1 MTKWRMELPEGF
13 ACPILPTMGPIF
25 EGRGLVISVRLAKR
39 FGSRTQNCW
48 VELLP
53 LGLHRT
59 DYLNTE
65 FDHVVSV

>member
-1 MTKWRMELPEGF
+1 MKKWRMELPEGF
-13 ACPILPTMGPIF
+13 ACPILPSMGPIF

-53 LGLHRT
+53 LGLHRMII
-59 DYLNTE
+59 
-65 FDHVVSV
+65 